1 MTSLMSGYKKYKDEI
16 STMYKIYSKRDP
28 SKLLHLVHRLDEI
41 EERTNVADDNQFLQ
55 LATLRM
61 QRGKTFRPHRHVWK
75 SPQYA
80 MTIAQESWVVIQ
92 GSVEVSFYD
101 TDGTL
106 LEKQIINRGDC
117 SMTFEGGHT
126 YTILEDD
133 TVVYEYKTGP
143 YYGQDRD
150 KVFI

>member
-1 MTSLMSGYKKYKDEI
+1 
-16 STMYKIYSKRDP
+16 
-28 SKLLHLVHRLDEI
+28 LLHLVHRLDEI